1 MTSVGK
7 GDFAGVFGHAFLWSF
22 TPESIKA
29 AFEATGVHPF
39 NPDVITEK
47 QMQPSLPT
55 STRGSFPLTQPSPV
69 RAILKAMANQPPTSF
84 DISPTLAQPIA
95 SPSHVPLTA
104 TPSPSG
110 RPHDEIDRPVPDT
123 PSKRMRMMY
132 GELGATASGS
142 ILDSKTRITSA
153 YKAAPPVIEKA
164 PLLPDPDWTLLDQKA
179 NNSYQ
184 SQESLFKQIESLTE
198 SLHRSKDIIRS
209 HEIMEER
216 SSAQLVIQNAHLS
229 KLNQV
234 LHTREN
240 KKQSDRTILFAEG
253 YGRHL
258 TNDESIALVRGQKE
272 RKEKESAELE
282 QRRIARDDQKAAKAA
297 IEEEWREIVKTHEQA
312 VQEWNVEC
320 SRLQA
325 EGLHAKDLPKKP
337 RHPLKPKL
345 PVEEQ
350 GDDDQRS
357 LSLSD
362 EGRV

>member
-1 MTSVGK
+1 M
-7 GDFAGVFGHAFLWSF
+7 D
-22 TPESIKA
+22 
-29 AFEATGVHPF
+29 
-39 NPDVITEK
+39 
-47 QMQPSLPT
+47 
-55 STRGSFPLTQPSPV
+55 
-69 RAILKAMANQPPTSF
+69 
-84 DISPTLAQPIA
+84 
-95 SPSHVPLTA
+95 
-104 TPSPSG
+104 
-110 RPHDEIDRPVPDT
+110 
-123 PSKRMRMMY
+123 
-132 GELGATASGS
+132 
-142 ILDSKTRITSA
+142 
-153 YKAAPPVIEKA
+153 KA

-184 SQESLFKQIESLTE
+184 SRESLFKQIESLTE

-272 RKEKESAELE
+272 RKKKESAELE
-282 QRRIARDDQKAAKAA
+282 QRRIARDDRKATKAA

-325 EGLHAKDLPKKP
+325 EGLRAKDLPKKP
-337 RHPLKPKL
+337 RRPLKPKL

-357 LSLSD
+357 LSSSD